1 MWYIILGYLLV
12 SALFALLFWLLLI
25 AAKRKGEGA
34 ALDLP
39 EEQAEGI
46 RSSDG
51 SDARDIFISPNRQA
65 VDNPVSVTDG
75 TAMGK
80 GNRSDQNSD

>member
-25 AAKRKGEGA
+25 AAKRKEEET

-39 EEQAEGI
+39 EEQAEDSQPQDSYNSGI
-46 RSSDG
+46 L
-51 SDARDIFISPNRQA
+51 ISPNQKGG
-65 VDNPVSVTDG
+65 DNPFSVPNGAVT
-75 TAMGK
+75 GK
-80 GNRSDQNSD
+80 GNRSDQHRD